1 MTARAIDTHAH
12 LNSPRLLRHLDA
24 VLARAREAGV
34 GDIIVIGWDVPMSET
49 AVRLAQT
56 HPHLWATVGLH
67 PGDAREEANP
77 ESFRRLRTLATE
89 PCVVAVGETG
99 LDFYRNRTPR
109 PLQLDA
115 LRWHLD
121 LAGELGLRV
130 VLHCRSAQ
138 DELLEAVA
146 GYRRLRMIWHC
157 FDGTVEHARQAVA
170 LGMYLGFGGMITY
183 ERSHDMREALA
194 WVPVERLLL
203 ETDAPYL
210 SPEPH
215 RSKDNEPANVVVVAE
230 EAARVRGVDTEA
242 LIAATAANAATVFEL
257 DDGG

>member
-1 MTARAIDTHAH
+1 MAQAIDTHAH
-12 LNSPRLLRHLDA
+12 LNDPRLLRQLEA
-24 VLARAREAGV
+24 VLARARAAGV
-34 GDIIVIGWDVPMSET
+34 GDIIVIGWDVPMSES

-56 HPHLWATVGLH
+56 HPQLWATVGIH
-67 PGDAREEANP
+67 PHDAWEEANP
-77 ESFRRLRTLATE
+77 ESFRRLRALAME

-99 LDFYRNRTPR
+99 LDFYRNLSPR
-109 PLQLDA
+109 AVQFET

-138 DELLEAVA
+138 DELLETVA
-146 GYRRLRMIWHC
+146 SYRRLRMIWHC

-170 LGMYLGFGGMITY
+170 LGMYLSFGGMITY
-183 ERSHDMREALA
+183 PRSDEMREALA
-194 WVPVERLLL
+194 WVPIERLLL

-215 RSKDNEPANVVVVAE
+215 RSKDNEPANVMVVAE
-230 EAARVRGVDTEA
+230 KAAQLRGMDREA
-242 LIAATAANAATVFEL
+242 LIAATTANAVTAFRLENR
-257 DDGG
+257 G

>member
-24 VLARAREAGV
+24 VQARAREAGV
-34 GDIIVIGWDVPMSET
+34 GDIIVVGWDVPSSET
-49 AVRLAQT
+49 AVRLAKSR
-56 HPHLWATVGLH
+56 PHLWATVGIH
-67 PGDAREEANP
+67 PHDALKGAAP
-77 ESFRRLRTLATE
+77 ESLRRLRELAAE
-89 PCVVAVGETG
+89 SCVVAIGETG
-99 LDFYRNRTPR
+99 LDFYRNLSPR
-109 PLQLDA
+109 PAQLDA
-115 LRWHLD
+115 LRRQLD

-138 DELLEAVA
+138 DELLGAVA

-183 ERSHDMREALA
+183 ERSHKMREALA

-215 RSKDNEPANVVVVAE
+215 RSKDNEPANVIVVAE
-230 EAARVRGVDTEA
+230 EAARVRGMDTEA
-242 LIAATAANAATVFEL
+242 LVAATTANAVKVFEL
-257 DDGG
+257 EDGG